1 MSEKKTSYPP
11 INIGTSFMLMVFIIL
26 CMVIFAVL
34 SFSNAL
40 KDYEYSE
47 QSAARTAAYYDACN
61 EAERILAQLEADGS
75 TDAAVSYSVPVD
87 EDEILNVTLTRRPDG
102 SYAVNS
108 WKVESTS
115 GWTADE
121 TLPVLGS
128 E

>member
-40 KDYEYSE
+40 KDYEYSS
-47 QSAARTAAYYDACN
+47 QSATRATAYYEACN
-61 EAERILAQLEADGS
+61 EAERILAGLEADGS
-75 TDAAVSYSVPVD
+75 KEETVAYTVSVD

-102 SYAVNS
+102 TYAVDT
-108 WKVESTS
+108 WKVESLS
-115 GWTADE
+115 QWTADE